1 MGVITGEIRC
11 KRCFKTFEWYCVIH
25 NSAENLD
32 EITKGKVA
40 ARLIES
46 RENGEPKVVQARC
59 KHCSETNRIEYRA

>member
-1 MGVITGEIRC
+1 
-11 KRCFKTFEWYCVIH
+11 
-25 NSAENLD
+25 
-32 EITKGKVA
+32 VA